1 MRYFL
6 VLALVSL
13 LCVGCG
19 TSDPP
24 AKSDPHNSNLAPLIQ
39 PAITALVPN
48 SVPVDSVPFLLT
60 INGSDFAP
68 GAVVF
73 FNGTALNTQFISA
86 TQLVAQLGSA
96 NLTFA
101 GVQPV
106 YVRTQGFN
114 SNTVDFN
121 VTIQ

>member
-1 MRYFL
+1 MRYSL
-6 VLALVSL
+6 VLPLAAL
-13 LCVGCG
+13 LCAGCG

-24 AKSDPHNSNLAPLIQ
+24 VKSDPHNTIAAPLIQ
-39 PAITALVPN
+39 PAITILTPD
-48 SVPVDSVPFLLT
+48 SVPVDSVSFLLT
-60 INGSDFAP
+60 VNGSDFAP

-106 YVRTQGFN
+106 YVRAQGFN

>member
-1 MRYFL
+1 MRYSL
-6 VLALVSL
+6 VLPLVAL

-19 TSDPP
+19 TSDPA
-24 AKSDPHNSNLAPLIQ
+24 AKSDPHNTITAPLIQ

-48 SVPVDSVPFLLT
+48 SVPVDSVSFLLT
-60 INGSDFAP
+60 VNGSDFAS

-73 FNGTALNTQFISA
+73 FNGTALNTQFVSS
-86 TQLVAQLGSA
+86 TQLVVQLGSA

-101 GVQPV
+101 GAQPV